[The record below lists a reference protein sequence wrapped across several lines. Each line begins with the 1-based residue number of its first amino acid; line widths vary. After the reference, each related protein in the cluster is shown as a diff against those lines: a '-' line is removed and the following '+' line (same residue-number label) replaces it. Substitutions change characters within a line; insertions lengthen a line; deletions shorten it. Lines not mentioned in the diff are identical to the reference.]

1 MIKNYQKKFK
11 GIFPI
16 LYAFYNRDNSI
27 DFKLFG
33 ISMSCNTSMDDCIEL
48 GKFLKK
54 TKPRTDIVLGTNF
67 DFSKN
72 DKSILKKIFSRITAD
87 PVEAIKDLI

>member
-1 MIKNYQKKFK
+1 
-11 GIFPI
+11 
-16 LYAFYNRDNSI
+16 
-27 DFKLFG
+27 
-33 ISMSCNTSMDDCIEL
+33 MSCNTTMDDCIEL

-54 TKPRTDIVLGTNF
+54 RKPGTDIVLGTNF

-72 DKSILKKIFSRITAD
+72 DKSKIKKIFSKITAD